1 MSKRDWMRECNDQN
15 VAIPDFV
22 NIFCARCRNPDCT
35 RAGYAGSLWSD
46 RMSTQVERLLSNPQ
60 FADLSLPL
68 YAQINANDFPDAM
81 RQALRIEIANKRKDW
96 EIPPEDIDPIEAM
109 KELAGHTLVV
119 ATPPKH
125 EGLEITVLTEEGEAV
140 TQGATSGVAHHVTP
154 PKPSEPS
161 RPIVT
166 ETSKQPVMLQ
176 RTNTAFP
183 VGGMM
188 IDGTQ
193 PTTRKDKPSAP
204 PPVADPW
211 AAPAPV
217 ENVVPIGAKIRLGL
231 AASDAA
237 TKESK

>member
-1 MSKRDWMRECNDQN
+1 MSKRDWLRECNDQN
-15 VAIPDFV
+15 VAIPDFT
-22 NIFCARCRNPDCT
+22 NIFCARCRNSECT
-35 RAGYAGSLWSD
+35 RAGYAGSMWMD

-68 YAQINANDFPDAM
+68 YAQINALDFPDAM

-96 EIPPEDIDPIEAM
+96 EMPPEDIDPIEAM
-109 KELAGHTLVV
+109 KELAGHKPVA

-125 EGLEITVLTEEGEAV
+125 DGLEITVLTEGGDDPTPV
-140 TQGATSGVAHHVTP
+140 VAP
-154 PKPSEPS
+154 LKPSEPLRS
-161 RPIVT
+161 DVT
-166 ETSKQPVMLQ
+166 DTSKQPVLLT

-183 VGGMM
+183 VGGVM
-188 IDGTQ
+188 IDGSQ
-193 PTTRKDKPSAP
+193 PPTRKDKPAVAAP
-204 PPVADPW
+204 SVDPW

-231 AASDAA
+231 AVSDAA